1 MLGMYWWAAS
11 LLSPLLSSDVT
22 TEDLRKSDS
31 TQLKVWSS
39 SFVANFI
46 KYFRHCAVCRYVR
59 GDKPFGNKSRLDWDI
74 WRPINPRP
82 Y

>member
-31 TQLKVWSS
+31 TQLKV
-39 SFVANFI
+39 
-46 KYFRHCAVCRYVR
+46 
-59 GDKPFGNKSRLDWDI
+59 
-74 WRPINPRP
+74 
-82 Y
+82 